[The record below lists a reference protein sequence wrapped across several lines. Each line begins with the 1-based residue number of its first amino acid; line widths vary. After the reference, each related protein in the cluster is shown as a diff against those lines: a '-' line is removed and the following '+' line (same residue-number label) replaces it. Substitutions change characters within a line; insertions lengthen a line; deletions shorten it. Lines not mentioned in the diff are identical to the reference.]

1 MRVPNYIRTKMHL
14 CASHA
19 AQAAKY
25 DAEVGIWLEQHDI
38 DVESIST
45 GDGYSFEE
53 LVYGNDVT
61 DELCKRIEEMNGGAD
76 HEAD

>member
-14 CASHA
+14 CASHV

-25 DAEVGIWLEQHDI
+25 NAEIGIWLEQQDI

-45 GDGYSFEE
+45 GDGFSFEE
-53 LVYGNDVT
+53 LLYGNDVT
-61 DELCKRIEEMNGGAD
+61 DELCKHIEKII
-76 HEAD
+76 

>member
-14 CASHA
+14 CASRA

-25 DAEVGIWLEQHDI
+25 DAEICIWLEQHDI

-45 GDGYSFEE
+45 GDGFSFEE
-53 LVYGNDVT
+53 LMYGNDVT
-61 DELCKRIEEMNGGAD
+61 DALCKRIEEMDGGVD
-76 HEAD
+76 F

>member
-1 MRVPNYIRTKMHL
+1 MMHL

-25 DAEVGIWLEQHDI
+25 DVEIGIWLERHDI

-45 GDGYSFEE
+45 GDGFSFEE
-53 LVYGNDVT
+53 LMYGNDVT
-61 DELCKRIEEMNGGAD
+61 DALCKRIEEMDGGAD
-76 HEAD
+76 F

>member
-25 DAEVGIWLEQHDI
+25 DAEIGIWLKQHDI

-45 GDGYSFEE
+45 GDGFSFEE
-53 LVYGNDVT
+53 LLYGNDVT
-61 DELCKRIEEMNGGAD
+61 DELCKRIEKMNGGAD
-76 HEAD
+76 HEDD

>member
-1 MRVPNYIRTKMHL
+1 MRVPNSIRTKMHR

>member
-19 AQAAKY
+19 AQTAKY
-25 DAEVGIWLEQHDI
+25 DAEICIWLEQHGI

-45 GDGYSFEE
+45 GDGFSFEE
-53 LVYGNDVT
+53 LLYGNDVT
-61 DELCKRIEEMNGGAD
+61 DALCKRIEEMDGGAD
-76 HEAD
+76 F

>member
-1 MRVPNYIRTKMHL
+1 MRVPNYIRTKMHR

-25 DAEVGIWLEQHDI
+25 DAEVGIWFEQHDI
-38 DVESIST
+38 DVASIST

-53 LVYGNDVT
+53 LLYGNDVT
-61 DELCKRIEEMNGGAD
+61 DELCKRIEKMDGGAD
-76 HEAD
+76 HEDD

>member
-1 MRVPNYIRTKMHL
+1 MFIPNYIRLKMHL

-25 DAEVGIWLEQHDI
+25 DVEICAWLEQHDI

-45 GDGYSFEE
+45 GDGFSFEE
-53 LVYGNDVT
+53 LLYGNDVT
-61 DELCKRIEEMNGGAD
+61 DELCKRIEKMDGGAD
-76 HEAD
+76 NEAD

>member
-1 MRVPNYIRTKMHL
+1 MRVPNYIRTKMHR

-25 DAEVGIWLEQHDI
+25 DVEISIWLDQHDI

-45 GDGYSFEE
+45 GDGFSFEE
-53 LVYGNDVT
+53 LLYGNDVT
-61 DELCKRIEEMNGGAD
+61 DELCKCIEKMNGGA
-76 HEAD
+76 E

>member
-19 AQAAKY
+19 AQVAKY
-25 DAEVGIWLEQHDI
+25 DVEICIWLEQHGI

-45 GDGYSFEE
+45 GDGFSFEE
-53 LVYGNDVT
+53 LLYGNDVT
-61 DELCKRIEEMNGGAD
+61 DALCKRIEKMNGGSD
-76 HEAD
+76 NG

>member
-1 MRVPNYIRTKMHL
+1 MRVPNYIRTKMRL

-19 AQAAKY
+19 TQAAKY
-25 DAEVGIWLEQHDI
+25 DAEIGIWFKQHDI
-38 DVESIST
+38 NAESIST
-45 GDGYSFEE
+45 GDGFSFEE
-53 LVYGNDVT
+53 LMYGNDVT